1 MTGFPD
7 NNELS
12 TILAPFFQ
20 TFTFSQLEAILY
32 AYLPT
37 QLEFYI
43 QKTGIYAV
51 DTFLVTAIV
60 TLVLIGAKLFIHLIG
75 VISNLLLLHTQSY
88 RRSRNGEITVTV
100 EPTAY
105 DAYHTSKSTL
115 STWSHNTK
123 ARLLSLITAHPIHS
137 HDTTAVPNVFHQAL
151 SHLISKHTQTNTK
164 GGYTLRPMLHVD
176 HDPLDPPAFHM
187 VPQPEQVHH
196 LVHQGYPICLQF
208 EPQKSPVSNTGVSD
222 MMMTVD
228 KQKEGPN
235 DGSIRVSIAPN
246 FSKPVNVGILGAF
259 VDKAA
264 KDYLVHLESLRKL
277 TRTRYDYSATGKWV
291 RICSLH
297 EVQGLATVALC
308 PSNEKLVKQDISSFA
323 SNQAFYQR
331 IGFPYRRGY
340 LLYGQPG
347 TGKTS
352 LVFAVASELKRH
364 MYFINLSYVKSD
376 SDLHQAFANVPAN
389 SIVVFEDID
398 TMSPVLHRRQ
408 DRIQRQTTDDDSKES
423 SFNLSTFLSV
433 LDGHTLEQGI
443 IFMMTTNHKDVLDP
457 AIVRAG
463 RMDIHLEL
471 SYATH
476 HQMRKIYRMVM
487 EDDDTSQLDDI
498 CPDLENIPEFC
509 IPPSE
514 IMQVMVL
521 FRHQVELIPLQLK
534 ELVRKYSTP
543 LVC

>member
-1 MTGFPD
+1 MPQ

-12 TILAPFFQ
+12 AILAPFFQ
-20 TFTFSQLEAILY
+20 TFTYSQLEAILY

-37 QLEFYI
+37 QLESFI
-43 QKTGIYAV
+43 KKTNIYAV
-51 DTFLVTAIV
+51 DTFIVTAIV
-60 TLVLIGAKLFIHLIG
+60 TLVLIGAKLFIHLIE
-75 VISNLLLLHTQSY
+75 VISNYLQSNQ
-88 RRSRNGEITVTV
+88 RSRHGEITVTV

-105 DAYHTSKSTL
+105 DAYHTSKS
-115 STWSHNTK
+115 WFRNTK
-123 ARLLSLITAHPIHS
+123 SKLLGLISAHPTHS
-137 HDTTAVPNVFHQAL
+137 YDTVPNIFHQAL
-151 SHLISKHTQTNTK
+151 SHLISKHTQKNTV

-196 LVHQGYPICLQF
+196 LIHQGYPICLQF
-208 EPQKSPVSNTGVSD
+208 EPQQATSSNGVSD
-222 MMMTVD
+222 IMTVD
-228 KQKEGPN
+228 KQKDGPN

-246 FSKPVNVGILGAF
+246 FSKQVNVGILGSFIAQ
-259 VDKAA
+259 VA
-264 KDYLVHLESLRKL
+264 KDYLAHLESLKKL
-277 TRTRYDYSATGKWV
+277 ARTRYDYSANGKWV

-297 EVQGLATVALC
+297 EVQGLSTVALC
-308 PSNEKLVKQDISSFA
+308 PRNEKLVRKDISSFA
-323 SNQAFYQR
+323 NNKAFYQR

-352 LVFAVASELKRH
+352 LVFAVASELKRD
-364 MYFINLSYVKSD
+364 MYFINLGYVQSD
-376 SDLHQAFANVPAN
+376 ADLHQAFASVPAN
-389 SIVVFEDID
+389 SVVVFEDID
-398 TMSPVLHRRQ
+398 TMSTVLHRRQ
-408 DRIQRQTTDDDSKES
+408 DRIQMQTTDDDSKEPN
-423 SFNLSTFLSV
+423 FNLSSFLSV

-443 IFMMTTNHKDVLDP
+443 IFIMTTNHMDVLDP
-457 AIVRAG
+457 AIIRAG

-498 CPDLENIPEFC
+498 CPDLTTIPEFL

-521 FRHQVELIPLQLK
+521 FRHQVGSIPIQLK
-534 ELVRKYSTP
+534 ELVQKYR
-543 LVC
+543 V